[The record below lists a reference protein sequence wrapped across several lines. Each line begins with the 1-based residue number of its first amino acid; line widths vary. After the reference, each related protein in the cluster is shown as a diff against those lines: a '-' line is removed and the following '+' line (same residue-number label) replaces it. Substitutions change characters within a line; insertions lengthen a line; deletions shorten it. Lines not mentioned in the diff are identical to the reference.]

1 MSGHNQEKNSEGAP
15 RKTQGVYLR
24 ACQGAAVFL
33 VTVLALVGLLSL
45 VLPKP
50 TVSEYEKRKLATF
63 PPLSAKSLWSGQ
75 WMRDF
80 EAYYAD
86 TFPGRDG
93 FIAATAILDD
103 WKGIRGE
110 DDIKI
115 YTQPGGGSQT
125 PAQEPAPSSQP
136 PAPSPSSAPPPP
148 ASSGSSAPPDGP
160 ASPDSSGADPPDSSS
175 EASSGASEAPTEE
188 APPEVPD
195 GYLTEGYCIVG
206 DRGMTLF
213 GGYRPVAEQYAG
225 ILTRFADRLA
235 GQAAVYNIVVP
246 CSGEFYL
253 PEKYQ
258 SLSASQKENIEYLY
272 GLLGESVTPVDAYGW
287 LSRNTDQYLYFRTD
301 HHWTALGA
309 YYAYVAFCRAAEI
322 ENVNIDHL
330 EKRTIQPFLGTI
342 YGSTRDPRL
351 EANPDSVDYY
361 ITAPNATAQLW
372 LKGNAQPL
380 SVYPWC
386 EFSSGGNSY
395 GVFIWADN
403 PLFAVHNPDLPNG
416 RKALLLKESYGN
428 AFAPWLFASFEDTYI
443 IDYRHSEQSIYQFV
457 VENDIDTVIFLNN
470 TFAANTGYHAR
481 RLDYLCNQL
490 G

>member
-1 MSGHNQEKNSEGAP
+1 M
-15 RKTQGVYLR
+15 
-24 ACQGAAVFL
+24 
-33 VTVLALVGLLSL
+33 
-45 VLPKP
+45 
-50 TVSEYEKRKLATF
+50 
-63 PPLSAKSLWSGQ
+63 
-75 WMRDF
+75 
-80 EAYYAD
+80 
-86 TFPGRDG
+86 
-93 FIAATAILDD
+93 
-103 WKGIRGE
+103 
-110 DDIKI
+110 
-115 YTQPGGGSQT
+115 
-125 PAQEPAPSSQP
+125 
-136 PAPSPSSAPPPP
+136 
-148 ASSGSSAPPDGP
+148 
-160 ASPDSSGADPPDSSS
+160 
-175 EASSGASEAPTEE
+175 
-188 APPEVPD
+188 PD

-322 ENVNIDHL
+322 ENVNIDRL